1 MYEWHFIL
9 FGESRRRSLPTCGE
23 SSAGEASAPGRNR
36 TDVTG
41 NAIRREGFPGYREFR
56 INGATGRQLLWRR
69 SEMKKY
75 LLGVAFA
82 ALMSSYAHGRERRR
96 VDGPVRRQLPDRA
109 AQRHDRVRQDP
120 GRREPAGRGRAERRR
135 QATRPD
141 QELRRFRRRRHH
153 RQPGRHFRHA
163 GDVGRRRG
171 GQYSAGLRQPRAGQ
185 RRYAARQPGLRRLE
199 RKGFGHAGDEG
210 GLPSVQGGRQ
220 DRGER
225 LRHHGRAV
233 EPGRRAA
240 DRGYRRRDRDAGML
254 LHQDHRQAD
263 LELAAR
269 PGAEPDDQLAVDR
282 LPSSTA

>member
-1 MYEWHFIL
+1 MRASLRQGYF
-9 FGESRRRSLPTCGE
+9 RSN
-23 SSAGEASAPGRNR
+23 S
-36 TDVTG
+36 
-41 NAIRREGFPGYREFR
+41 
-56 INGATGRQLLWRR
+56 GATGRQPCGG
-69 SEMKKY
+69 EVQMKKY
-75 LLGVAFA
+75 LLGVAIRRPDGELCA
-82 ALMSSYAHGRERRR
+82 CRECRR

-109 AQRHDRVRQDP
+109 AQRHDRIWQDP

-135 QATRPD
+135 QAARPD
-141 QELRRFRRRRHH
+141 QELRRVRRRRHH
-153 RQPGRHFRHA
+153 RQSGRHFGHA

-199 RKGFGHAGDEG
+199 RKGFGHPGNEG
-210 GLPSVQGGRQ
+210 GLPSVQGGRK
-220 DRGER
+220 DRGKR

-254 LHQDHRQAD
+254 VHQDHRQAD